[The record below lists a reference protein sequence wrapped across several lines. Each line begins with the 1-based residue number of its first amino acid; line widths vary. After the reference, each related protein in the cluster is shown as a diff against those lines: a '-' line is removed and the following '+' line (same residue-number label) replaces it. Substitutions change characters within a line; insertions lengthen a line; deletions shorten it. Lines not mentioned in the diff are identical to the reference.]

1 VGEAQ
6 HVRFFNHMLTT
17 HSLGLRFMFR
27 WVLHNWPDVH
37 IQRIF
42 RALIPS
48 LKPGAKIIIFDEI
61 MPPAGTMSLSVER
74 NQRSVTR
81 TFYTLPLDYC

>member
-1 VGEAQ
+1 
-6 HVRFFNHMLTT
+6 
-17 HSLGLRFMFR
+17 MFR

-37 IQRIF
+37 VQRIL
-42 RALIPS
+42 RALIPA

-74 NQRSVTR
+74 YQR
-81 TFYTLPLDYC
+81 